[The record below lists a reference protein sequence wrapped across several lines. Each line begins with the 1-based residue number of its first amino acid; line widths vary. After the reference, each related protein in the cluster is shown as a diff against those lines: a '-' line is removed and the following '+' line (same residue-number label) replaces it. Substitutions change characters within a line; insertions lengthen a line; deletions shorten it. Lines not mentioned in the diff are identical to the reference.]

1 MIAAPQVEARLRHR
15 PTDDRQLA
23 QAARELAGQGL
34 AVRDVAQALLL
45 HPAQAAAFLAV
56 AE

>member
-23 QAARELAGQGL
+23 QAARELSRLGL
-34 AVRDVAQALLL
+34 TSLDVAQSLRI
-45 HPAQAAAFLAV
+45 HPAQAARFIAGS
-56 AE
+56 E